1 MKIKQCLTDDTF
13 LKDSV
18 DYQIITKIED
28 HFYVFKT
35 LKLNKTFSFG
45 NVHKI
50 FLFSFKQRERNENIL
65 FTLPKIT
72 YFV

>member
-35 LKLNKTFSFG
+35 LE
-45 NVHKI
+45 I
-50 FLFSFKQRERNENIL
+50 E
-65 FTLPKIT
+65 
-72 YFV
+72 